1 MFFRIERVWHY
12 IVICFDQLADE
23 QQTEEPMLAD
33 IELEPDV
40 EEYLTAEED
49 NEFDLIVS
57 ISNSEEAELA

>member
-1 MFFRIERVWHY
+1 
-12 IVICFDQLADE
+12 
-23 QQTEEPMLAD
+23 MLAD
-33 IELEPDV
+33 IELDPDV